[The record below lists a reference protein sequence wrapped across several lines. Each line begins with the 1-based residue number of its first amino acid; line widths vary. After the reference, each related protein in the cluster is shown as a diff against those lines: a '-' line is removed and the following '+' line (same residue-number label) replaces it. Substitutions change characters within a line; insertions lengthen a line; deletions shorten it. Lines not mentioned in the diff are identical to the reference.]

1 MTETKIWNFLLPG
14 SGCHQLVVQDIGT
27 DKQKVCINDVWQTF
41 DGPCMKFEGPAESMI
56 ELRMGAIWSCL
67 VNGVVVEDYS
77 VSKRKKGDESLR
89 QLKSK
94 PDGSYLIQPAFDATQ
109 LQLNIVRRWS
119 FLALGEVHSVSVA
132 HKEYI
137 WQVMVDDKL
146 VERMAHAY
154 LQDDAVAHFDVVLL
168 TAKVKARL
176 DMTWD
181 TSRFIWRYVLT
192 VNGIHVPIC
201 WSKVHGDTA
210 VVQSPP
216 VVLESATSQE
226 LAPVQA
232 AQDSKYSPILDDSPL
247 LKAPAVLPQ
256 GVSFDNSTGAYQA
269 NIRSKTGRFVFLGEF
284 LTANEAAEC
293 YVAAIPKY
301 HPNKRVL

>member
-1 MTETKIWNFLLPG
+1 MK
-14 SGCHQLVVQDIGT
+14 
-27 DKQKVCINDVWQTF
+27 F
-41 DGPCMKFEGPAESMI
+41 DGPSESMI

-67 VNGVVVEDYS
+67 VNGIVVEDYS

-146 VERMAHAY
+146 VDRMAHAY
-154 LQDDAVAHFDVVLL
+154 LQDDAAAHFDVVLL

-181 TSRFIWRYVLT
+181 TARFVWRYVLT
-192 VNGIHVPIC
+192 VNGVHVPIC
-201 WSKVHGDTA
+201 WSKVRGDAA
-210 VVQSPP
+210 VVQVSPL
-216 VVLESATSQE
+216 VVLESATLQE
-226 LAPVQA
+226 FAPVQA
-232 AQDSKYSPILDDSPL
+232 AQDSQDPPILDDSPL
-247 LKAPAVLPQ
+247 LGASAVLPQ
-256 GVSFDNSTGAYQA
+256 GVSFDSSTGAYQA

-284 LTANEAAEC
+284 LTSDEAAEC
-293 YVAAIPKY
+293 YVAAIPK
-301 HPNKRVL
+301 